1 MMKWISLIV
10 VAAICLATDVL
21 LTIFALNIYNNMM
34 YYGLFSVLTIIVAV
48 ANNSSLDRTKN
59 ALLDSLLPLLCVAIL
74 YAIQNLLLPILYKIY
89 INNLSTE
96 ASVFLI
102 FYGYIFVDIIM
113 YATILLMGNYVTK

>member
-102 FYGYIFVDIIM
+102 FYGYIFIDIIM
-113 YATILLMGNYVTK
+113 YATILFMGNYVTK